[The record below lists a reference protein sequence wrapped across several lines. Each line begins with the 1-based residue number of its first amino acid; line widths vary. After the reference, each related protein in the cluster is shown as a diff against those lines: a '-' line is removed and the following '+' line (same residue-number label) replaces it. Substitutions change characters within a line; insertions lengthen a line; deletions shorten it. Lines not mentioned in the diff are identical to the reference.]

1 MGEELGIP
9 DVAKT
14 VAWAGDSLCVGFKR
28 DYYLIKVSVMLLL
41 YCTLFLLLYS
51 KLVVFIFVHFF
62 ELLVRV
68 IQHEENHIFKNFF
81 IPVVL
86 DHNRSA

>member
-28 DYYLIKVSVMLLL
+28 DYYLIKVSVML
-41 YCTLFLLLYS
+41 YCCTVLCFFCYILDLLFLSLCISL
-51 KLVVFIFVHFF
+51 
-62 ELLVRV
+62 
-68 IQHEENHIFKNFF
+68 NF
-81 IPVVL
+81 
-86 DHNRSA
+86 